1 MSVFIEHLKSE
12 HRLFE
17 RGLALLKKLRHSSAP
32 ENARF
37 EDIQTLLDCMG
48 LLVGRVH
55 HYKEEELLFPLLH
68 ETGRLSEGGPMCTL
82 FQGLS
87 LENDFSGRITQRRK
101 NSYTSHELNEKM
113 KKALNAGSPLRIP
126 IEEHLLG
133 HECLWQAKQY
143 KNIDSSFNKII
154 DDYYDLLRLHIR
166 KEDECLFRVAEYS
179 LSEAQEVELL
189 REAQTIDAQIGIDI
203 IEKSKNK
210 ILELEKKYEK
220 DIA

>member
-1 MSVFIEHLKSE
+1 MPVFIEHLKSE

-17 RGLALLKKLRHSSAP
+17 RGLALLKKLRQSSASDT
-32 ENARF
+32 ARF
-37 EDIQTLLDCMG
+37 EDIQDLLEC
-48 LLVGRVH
+48 LSFLVGRVH

-68 ETGRLSEGGPMCTL
+68 DTGRLSEGGPMCTL

-87 LENDFSGRITQRRK
+87 LENDFSSRIIQRRTS
-101 NSYTSHELNEKM
+101 SYAPHELNEKI
-113 KKALNAGSPLRIP
+113 KKALDAGSPLRVP
-126 IEEHLLG
+126 VEEHLLG

-143 KNIDSSFNKII
+143 KSMDSTFNKIL

-166 KEDECLFRVAEYS
+166 KEDECLFKVAEYA

-189 REAQTIDAQIGIDI
+189 QAAQGIDAQIGIDL

-210 ILELEKKYEK
+210 IFELEKKYEK
-220 DIA
+220 DAV